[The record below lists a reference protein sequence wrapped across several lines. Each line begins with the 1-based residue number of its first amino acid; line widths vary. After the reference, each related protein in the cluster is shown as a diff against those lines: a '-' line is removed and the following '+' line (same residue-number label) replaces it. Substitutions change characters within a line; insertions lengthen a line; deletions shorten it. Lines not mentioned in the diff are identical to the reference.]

1 MGIKITAEQIGV
13 PREQGWGI
21 VHMKKGQRSDVRGE
35 HSHPYDEYV
44 VILSGHCI
52 LRNAG
57 REVEY
62 CTGDI
67 GHFPHHEAHN
77 SVEALED
84 TSYLWTR
91 GDTLPEFAHEPEVSR
106 VSMET

>member
-1 MGIKITAEQIGV
+1 MGIKITIDQIQV

-21 VHMKKGQRSDVRGE
+21 VHMKKGERSNAQGE

-44 VILSGHCI
+44 IMLSGHCI

-57 REVEY
+57 KDVEY
-62 CTGDI
+62 RTGDI
-67 GHFPHHEAHN
+67 GFFPHHEAHN

-91 GDTLPEFAHEPEVSR
+91 GDILPEFAHEPEVTR
-106 VSMET
+106 TCHMT